1 MRYGLPVA
9 VGKFVSSISS
19 LVVLALLARHLGPTL
34 FGVLAV
40 MRTVVTVVDS
50 FANFNTWQAL
60 IKYGTEALSARR
72 SDDVDRVIK
81 LSFAI
86 DAVSA
91 VVGTLVVAVL
101 AFVIPATF
109 GWDDREASLCA
120 VYGFTILTH
129 ISGAPDGIYR
139 IFDAYRAQAIATSIL
154 SLLVT
159 GSVVVA
165 VALDA
170 SFTGCVLAIVA
181 GEMLGNILI
190 VMVALWVAR
199 QHGHGSWMR
208 SSLAGWRTR
217 FPGIGN
223 FLLSTNGQLT
233 VKKLSADTD
242 MFIVG
247 AMLGSFPSGLFRVVK
262 QLGALP
268 ARIFMPFEQV
278 IFTELARYAADR
290 DYVTFRRLLRRTIGI
305 MMVGSLG
312 IWAVASIFAEPMIAL
327 VAGDEYVSAAS
338 TLRWFFLAM
347 VFTIV
352 SAPTMR
358 GIIALGRPG
367 TLFLFDLATVALL
380 VGGSIVCV
388 HLWGLPGAAI
398 ALLGHRTIQFIWSWW
413 LITRIVKTA
422 SSGPVDPA

>member
-9 VGKFVSSISS
+9 IGKFVSSISS

-60 IKYGTEALSARR
+60 IKYGTEAIAARR
-72 SDDVDRVIK
+72 PDDVDRVIK
-81 LSFAI
+81 LAFAI
-86 DAVSA
+86 DAISA
-91 VVGTLVVAVL
+91 VLGTLVVAGL

-109 GWDDREASLCA
+109 GWDDSEARLCA
-120 VYGFTILTH
+120 LYGITILSH
-129 ISGAPDGIYR
+129 IAGGPDGIFR

-159 GSVVVA
+159 GSVAIA

-170 SFTGCVLAIVA
+170 SFGGCVLAVVI
-181 GEMLGNILI
+181 GEVLGNILI
-190 VMVALWVAR
+190 LVVALWVAR
-199 QHGHGSWMR
+199 QRGHGGWLR

-217 FPGIGN
+217 FPGIGH
-223 FLLSTNGQLT
+223 FLLSTNAQLT
-233 VKKLSADTD
+233 VKKVSADTD
-242 MFIVG
+242 MFVVG
-247 AMLGSFPSGLFRVVK
+247 AMLGSFPSGLYRVVK

-268 ARIFMPFEQV
+268 LRIFMPFEQV
-278 IFTELARYAADR
+278 IFTELARYVADH
-290 DYVTFRRLLRRTIGI
+290 DYVAFRRLLRRTVGI
-305 MMVGSLG
+305 MMLGSLG
-312 IWAVASIFAEPMIAL
+312 IWAAASTVAEPMIAL
-327 VAGDEYVSAAS
+327 VAGDEYIGAAW
-338 TLRWFFLAM
+338 TLRWYFLAM
-347 VFTIV
+347 AFTIT

-380 VGGSIVCV
+380 IATSIVCV

-398 ALLGHRTIQFIWSWW
+398 ALLGHRTFQFVWSWW
-413 LITRIVKTA
+413 LVMRIAKTSA
-422 SSGPVDPA
+422 GRQN